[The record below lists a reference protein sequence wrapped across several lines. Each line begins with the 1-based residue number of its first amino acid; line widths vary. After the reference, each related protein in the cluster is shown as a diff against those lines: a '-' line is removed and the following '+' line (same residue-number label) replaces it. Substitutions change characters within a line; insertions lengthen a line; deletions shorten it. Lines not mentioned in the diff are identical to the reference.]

1 MIQSTGANPSA
12 LNGSNT
18 RAILQRRASLLA
30 KLRQYFSQHDVL
42 EVETPVL
49 REFGVSDPQV
59 DNLSL
64 TIPSRGGAEYF
75 LQTSPEYAMK
85 QLLANGSGSIF
96 QICKAFRDDPSGRL
110 HHFEFTMLEWYRLG
124 FEMYQLIEDVGNIA
138 SLAVGEKPQEIISY
152 REAFVRY
159 ADIDPFTASLAQ
171 LREKSRALFDIQMHD
186 ENRDVWLDLLHTHLI
201 EPNLGCDRLTFLVDY
216 PASQAAL
223 ATTKKDSDGFEV
235 AERFELYI
243 NGVEIANGYHEL
255 IDLNVHKSRHEN
267 NNALR
272 KSLGKRKMLDDEYLL
287 GALRKGIPQCAGVAL
302 GLDRLLMVAL
312 AQNENSIH
320 S

>member
-1 MIQSTGANPSA
+1 
-12 LNGSNT
+12 
-18 RAILQRRASLLA
+18 
-30 KLRQYFSQHDVL
+30 
-42 EVETPVL
+42 
-49 REFGVSDPQV
+49 
-59 DNLSL
+59 
-64 TIPSRGGAEYF
+64 
-75 LQTSPEYAMK
+75 
-85 QLLANGSGSIF
+85 
-96 QICKAFRDDPSGRL
+96 
-110 HHFEFTMLEWYRLG
+110 MLEWYRLG